1 MEQLIPKLRFP
12 EFSGEWEKKRLGDV
26 LTYQKGFAFKSIDYL
41 SRGIRIIRVSDL
53 GKSTILDNSDNK
65 FVNISFFNTHSK
77 YRIDK
82 GNIIITTVGSKPEQK
97 ESAVGRA
104 IYISADHNILLN
116 QNLVLLKSK
125 NTINSYFLYCN
136 FLLHKYSTYI
146 KGIHRGNA
154 NQSNITIVDLLGF
167 KITIPSLPEQQKIA
181 DYLSTIDKKLELLR
195 EKREQLECYKKGMM
209 QQLFS
214 QQIRFKDDSGKNY
227 PDWQEKKLGEI
238 LYKGSSVK
246 CTNIDETKILTV
258 RLHQKGVVK
267 STNTQ
272 NLSIGSTTYFVRKKG
287 QFIYGKQ
294 NIFNGAFGIIPNY
307 YDGFLTSAD
316 IPALT
321 IKKECLD
328 AFFFVAF
335 LRSYNRYKRIENI
348 AIGTGSKRV
357 HENEFLKLKINLPSL
372 PEQQKIAEFLST
384 LDTKIEGIA
393 NQIEQTEAF
402 KKAMLQ
408 QLFV

>member
-12 EFSGEWEKKRLGDV
+12 EFSGEWEKKFL
-26 LTYQKGFAFKSIDYL
+26 K
-41 SRGIRIIRVSDL
+41 
-53 GKSTILDNSDNK
+53 
-65 FVNISFFNTHSK
+65 
-77 YRIDK
+77 
-82 GNIIITTVGSKPEQK
+82 
-97 ESAVGRA
+97 
-104 IYISADHNILLN
+104 NILTIGNGKDYKHLKTGEIP
-116 QNLVLLKSK
+116 VYGTGGVMTYVDKYLLDTLSVGIGRKGTINRPILLEPPFWTVDTLFYTYNYVKSDTYFVYYLFNRINWLK
-125 NTINSYFLYCN
+125 YNEASGVPSLSKTTINS
-136 FLLHKYSTYI
+136 I
-146 KGIHRGNA
+146 
-154 NQSNITIVDLLGF
+154 

-214 QQIRFKDDSGKNY
+214 QQIRFKDDSGKDY
-227 PDWQEKKLGEI
+227 PDWQEKRLGEI

-372 PEQQKIAEFLST
+372 PEQQKIAEFLSA

>member
-12 EFSGEWEKKRLGDV
+12 EFSEEWEKKRLGGV

-214 QQIRFKDDSGKNY
+214 QQIRFKDDSGKDY
-227 PDWQEKKLGEI
+227 PDWQEKRLGEI
-238 LYKGSSVK
+238 ADITTGKSNKVESNLNGKYIFFDRSVDIRRSDKYLFDDEALIIAGEGSSFK
-246 CTNIDETKILTV
+246 PKYFKGKFD
-258 RLHQKGVVK
+258 LHQRSYAILGMDADQVEAFYLFYYLSSESSNNYFISYAVGTTVK
-267 STNTQ
+267 S
-272 NLSIGSTTYFVRKKG
+272 LRLPI
-287 QFIYGKQ
+287 
-294 NIFNGAFGIIPNY
+294 
-307 YDGFLTSAD
+307 FLTM
-316 IPALT
+316 
-321 IKKECLD
+321 
-328 AFFFVAF
+328 
-335 LRSYNRYKRIENI
+335 
-348 AIGTGSKRV
+348 
-357 HENEFLKLKINLPSL
+357 KINLPSL
-372 PEQQKIAEFLST
+372 PEQQKIAEFLSA